1 MRAALLAFA
10 LCSAALAVAQPA
22 TSEGPGDA
30 GTPFGEPQVEIAI
43 RGNVALPEAV
53 YLAVLQRPHGGTV
66 TLEQVDAVVTQVE
79 TFLHTAGYTL
89 ATADGHIEGD
99 AIVVTVNEGLLE
111 KIVFRGRL
119 TFPMVRLKLAL
130 DLPHEVFN
138 KPSLEAQLRRLSA
151 QIGLDPPD
159 FELVPTEVVE
169 HVGPQLDTLG
179 PLGTIRGATLVR
191 PRQQYELHVF
201 FADREWSTGP
211 GLDVRSSYFDGL
223 ELGVNYQGRSLLVT
237 DDRWRV
243 ALMGGAGLR
252 RSIDTNTFYVFPSRV
267 FAEAQWFTPAFAR
280 VVRTFVW
287 LRGEGLAR
295 QRADLGLENYLSTNS
310 ELSANIQV
318 QPLEPMKVFVGFGLQ
333 HFFLFDERG
342 AITRPPLVTQNET
355 RLRGFV
361 QLGLEL
367 VFDGG
372 NARWDRR
379 HALEVEGRLWSNFR
393 KLDAINFGQVR
404 LNYQKVFAFGWHDLW
419 LKARGTLLTG
429 DVLFPF
435 EEPLGDNLRGVFGDI
450 FVRSALGGRG
460 EFRFSLTRDLYK
472 LGVFV
477 DASAWG
483 QLDRAT
489 GAQTPRLGVAF
500 GPSFHALVEGMFQMD
515 LALSFGVISTG
526 RFDTGV
532 NALLVKVF

>member
-1 MRAALLAFA
+1 MLAARLV
-10 LCSAALAVAQPA
+10 ALACGLLGALALAQE
-22 TSEGPGDA
+22 SEPL
-30 GTPFGEPQVEIAI
+30 IAI
-43 RGNVALPEAV
+43 DLRGNEVLPDAV
-53 YLAVLQRPHGGTV
+53 YLAVLQRPRGV
-66 TLEQVDAVVTQVE
+66 ATLEHVADVVSQVE
-79 TFLHTAGYTL
+79 TFLHTSGYTL
-89 ATADGHIEGD
+89 ATADGHLEGD

-111 KIVFRGRL
+111 KVVFRGRL
-119 TFPMVRLKLAL
+119 TFQMIRLRLAL

-138 KPSLEAQLRRLSA
+138 KPFVEEQLRALSGQLGIDA
-151 QIGLDPPD
+151 PD
-159 FELVPTEVVE
+159 FELVPTAVVK
-169 HVGPQLDTLG
+169 HTGPQVDTFG

-201 FADREWSTGP
+201 FPERDWSTGA
-211 GLDVRSSYFDGL
+211 GLDVRSSYFDGF
-223 ELGVNYQGRSLLVT
+223 ELGVNYQGRGLFFT

-243 ALMGGAGLR
+243 GVMGGAGLR
-252 RSIDTNTFYVFPSRV
+252 RSIDTNAFYVFPSRV

-318 QPLEPMKVFVGFGLQ
+318 QPLEPARVFIGFGLQ
-333 HFFLFDERG
+333 HFYLFDQRG
-342 AITRPPLVTQNET
+342 PPDRPPPDLRNET

-367 VFDGG
+367 VFDSG

-379 HALEVEGRLWSNFR
+379 HALELDGRLWTNVR
-393 KLDAINFGQVR
+393 QLDSINFGLVR

-450 FVRSALGGRG
+450 FVRSALAGRA

-483 QLDRAT
+483 QLDRVT
-489 GAQTPRLGVAF
+489 GAQSPRFGIAF
-500 GPSFHALVEGMFQMD
+500 GPSFHALIEGMFQMD
-515 LALSFGVISTG
+515 LALSFGLLSTG